1 MSFKSFKKI
10 RKLYYSISIKSKLNL
25 LIFVLMAY
33 SVIFMAYLGYKSYA
47 SVFKEKSTE
56 NLVKNVEGLSTIL
69 SDRLDN
75 VIKNSAKILIDDKLY
90 NAHDILRSGFDNPY
104 LANYQTF
111 KSDIE
116 IYLGSYVASS
126 REFDF
131 MAFRFN
137 INDTIYYADDNLEL
151 DSESIISNNELFQ
164 LAKNSS
170 GNPVWYFQK
179 QEGKPA
185 KIFLIREVLHR
196 TSSEVLGTLVCK
208 VNENYLFGTIHDF
221 LTYNIQN
228 VSIYNDYGLMLYS
241 YNTFNERYKEASED
255 LLKRSEPNGFYSD
268 SYNGDTI
275 YLAYNEIPKL
285 NWKLAVF
292 ISSNQLLVDM
302 KKVLYTIFILCLIT
316 LPIWLVLIYT
326 IYRDIINPVYLLV
339 DSMDKIEK
347 GNTGITVSHD
357 RHDELGY
364 VFKTFNRMSEEITRL
379 INKVYKESL
388 MMKDAEIKAL
398 QAQINPHF
406 LCNTLETINWK
417 AKLYGVD
424 DISEMVTALSSIIDA
439 NLDRNNEK
447 MIPIRRE
454 LEYIDNYNL
463 LIQKRFG
470 KKITFIKSI
479 DDDALDYRIPKLLI
493 QPLIENSIYHGLE
506 TKKGGGTVELIISI
520 EEDMLLIIVADD
532 GKGIDDDTLKK
543 LKQSMEENV
552 ENQYESRTKIGIMN
566 VHRRIKLIYGSEF
579 GLNIFSESGKGTTII
594 LKLPFNEDQ
603 GVSI

>member
-1 MSFKSFKKI
+1 VSFKGFKKI
-10 RKLYYSISIKSKLNL
+10 KKLYYSISIKSKLNM

-33 SVIFMAYLGYKSYA
+33 SFIFMAYFGYKSYA

-90 NAHDILRSGFDNPY
+90 NAHETLKAGFDDSI
-104 LANYQTF
+104 LSNYQTF

-137 INDTIYYADDNLEL
+137 INNATYYADDNFEL
-151 DSESIISNNELFQ
+151 DSESIASNNELFQ

-170 GNPVWYFQK
+170 GNPIWYFQK

-185 KIFLIREVLHR
+185 KIFLIREVLNR
-196 TSSEVLGTLVCK
+196 TSNEVLGTLVCK
-208 VNENYLFGTIHDF
+208 VNEDYLFGTIHDF

-228 VSIYNDYGLMLYS
+228 VSIYNEKGLTLYS
-241 YNTFNERYKEASED
+241 YNTFNEDYKKASEE
-255 LLKRSEPNGFYSD
+255 LLKKSKPNGFYSE

-292 ISSNQLLVDM
+292 ISSNQLLADM
-302 KKVLYTIFILCLIT
+302 KKALYTILILCLIT

-326 IYRDIINPVYLLV
+326 IYRDIINPIYLLV

-388 MMKDAEIKAL
+388 MMKDAQIKAL

-479 DDDALDYRIPKLLI
+479 DDAALDYRIPMLLI

-532 GKGIDDDTLKK
+532 GKGIDDNTLKK

-603 GVSI
+603 GVGI

>member
-1 MSFKSFKKI
+1 MSFKGFKKI
-10 RKLYYSISIKSKLNL
+10 KKLYYSISIKSKLNM

-33 SVIFMAYLGYKSYA
+33 SFIFMAYFGYKSYA

-90 NAHDILRSGFDNPY
+90 NAHETLKAGFDDSI
-104 LANYQTF
+104 LSNYQTF

-137 INDTIYYADDNLEL
+137 INNATYYADDNFEL
-151 DSESIISNNELFQ
+151 DSESIASNNELFQ

-170 GNPVWYFQK
+170 GNPIWYFQK

-185 KIFLIREVLHR
+185 KIFLIREVLNR
-196 TSSEVLGTLVCK
+196 TSNEVLGTLVCK
-208 VNENYLFGTIHDF
+208 VNEDYLFGTIHDF

-228 VSIYNDYGLMLYS
+228 VSIYNEKGLTLYS
-241 YNTFNERYKEASED
+241 YNTFNEDYKKASEE
-255 LLKRSEPNGFYSD
+255 LLKKSKPNGFYSE

-292 ISSNQLLVDM
+292 ISSNQLLADM
-302 KKVLYTIFILCLIT
+302 KKALYTILILCLIT

-326 IYRDIINPVYLLV
+326 IYRDIINPIYLLV

-388 MMKDAEIKAL
+388 MMKDAQIKAL

-479 DDDALDYRIPKLLI
+479 DDAALDYRIPMLLI

-532 GKGIDDDTLKK
+532 GKGIDDNTLKK

-603 GVSI
+603 GVGI

>member
-1 MSFKSFKKI
+1 VSFKGFKKI
-10 RKLYYSISIKSKLNL
+10 KKLYYSISIKSKLNM

-33 SVIFMAYLGYKSYA
+33 SFIFMAYFGYKSYA

-90 NAHDILRSGFDNPY
+90 NAHETLKAGFDDSI
-104 LANYQTF
+104 LSNYQTF

-137 INDTIYYADDNLEL
+137 INNATYYADDNFEL
-151 DSESIISNNELFQ
+151 DSESIASNNELFQ

-170 GNPVWYFQK
+170 GNPIWYFQK

-185 KIFLIREVLHR
+185 KIFLIREVLNR
-196 TSSEVLGTLVCK
+196 TSNEVLGTLVCK
-208 VNENYLFGTIHDF
+208 VNEDYLFGTIHDF

-228 VSIYNDYGLMLYS
+228 VSIYNEKGLTLYS
-241 YNTFNERYKEASED
+241 YNTFNEDYKKASEE
-255 LLKRSEPNGFYSD
+255 LLKKSKPNGFYSE

-292 ISSNQLLVDM
+292 ISSNQLLADM
-302 KKVLYTIFILCLIT
+302 KKVLYTILILCLIT

-326 IYRDIINPVYLLV
+326 IYRDIINPIYLLV

-388 MMKDAEIKAL
+388 MMKDAQIKAL

-479 DDDALDYRIPKLLI
+479 DDAALDYRIPMLLI

-532 GKGIDDDTLKK
+532 GKGIDDNTLKK

-603 GVSI
+603 GVGI

>member
-1 MSFKSFKKI
+1 VSFKSFKKI

>member
-1 MSFKSFKKI
+1 MVFKKL

-33 SVIFMAYLGYKSYA
+33 SVIFIAYFGYKSYA

-56 NLVKNVEGLSTIL
+56 NLVKNVDVLSTIL
-69 SDRLDN
+69 SDRLEN
-75 VIKNSAKILIDDKLY
+75 VVKSSAKILLDDKLY
-90 NAHDILRSGFDNPY
+90 TANDQLKSGLNEPY
-104 LANYQTF
+104 LSNPQTF

-126 REFDF
+126 NEFDLL
-131 MAFRFN
+131 AFRFN
-137 INDTIYYADDNLEL
+137 ISNKTYFADNNLTLDTDK
-151 DSESIISNNELFQ
+151 IISDDDLFQ
-164 LAKNSS
+164 MAKKSS
-170 GNPVWYFQK
+170 GNPVWHFKQQK
-179 QEGKPA
+179 GKPTE
-185 KIFLIREVLHR
+185 IYIIREVLDYD
-196 TSSEVLGTLVCK
+196 SSNESIGTLVCK
-208 VNENYLFGTIHDF
+208 VNENYLFGTIRDF
-221 LTYNIQN
+221 LTYNVQN
-228 VSIYNDYGLMLYS
+228 VSIYNDNGLLVYQ
-241 YNTFNERYKEASED
+241 YNTFDGKYKTAWEE
-255 LLKRSEPNGFYSD
+255 LLKNSEPNDFYSAK
-268 SYNGDTI
+268 YGGDTI

-285 NWKLAVF
+285 KWKLAVF
-292 ISSNQLLVDM
+292 ISSNLLLVDM
-302 KKVLYTIFILCLIT
+302 KKVLITIFVLCLIT
-316 LPIWLVLIYT
+316 LPIWLILIYT

-339 DSMDKIEK
+339 DKMDKIEK
-347 GNTGITVSHD
+347 GNTGITVADD
-357 RHDELGY
+357 RLDELGY
-364 VFKTFNRMSEEITRL
+364 VFKTFNRMSEEINRL

-454 LEYIDNYNL
+454 LDYIDNYNL

-479 DDDALDYRIPKLLI
+479 DDDALDYKIPKLLI

-532 GKGIDDDTLKK
+532 GKGIDDETLKK
-543 LKQSMEENV
+543 LKQSLEENV

-566 VHRRIKLIYGSEF
+566 VHRRIKLIYGSDF
-579 GLNIFSESGKGTTII
+579 GLKIFSEAGKGTTII

-603 GVSI
+603 GVGI

>member
-1 MSFKSFKKI
+1 MGFKRF

-25 LIFVLMAY
+25 LIFILMAY
-33 SVIFMAYLGYKSYA
+33 SIVFIAYFGYKSYA
-47 SVFKEKSTE
+47 SVFEEKSTE
-56 NLVKNVEGLSTIL
+56 NLVKNVDVLSTIL
-69 SDRLDN
+69 SDRLEN
-75 VIKNSAKILIDDKLY
+75 VIKSSAKILLDDKLY
-90 NAHDILRSGFDNPY
+90 AANDQLKSGLNEPY
-104 LANYQTF
+104 LSNPQTF

-126 REFDF
+126 NEFDL

-137 INDTIYYADDNLEL
+137 ISNKTYFADNNLTL
-151 DSESIISNNELFQ
+151 DSEKIISDDKLFQ
-164 LAKNSS
+164 MAKKSS
-170 GNPVWYFQK
+170 GNPVWYFKQQK
-179 QEGKPA
+179 GKPTE
-185 KIFLIREVLHR
+185 IYIIREVLDYA
-196 TSSEVLGTLVCK
+196 SANESIGTLVCK
-208 VNENYLFGTIHDF
+208 VNENYLFGTIRDF
-221 LTYNIQN
+221 LTYNVQN
-228 VSIYNDYGLMLYS
+228 VSIYNDNGLLVYQ
-241 YNTFNERYKEASED
+241 YNTFDEKYKTAWEE
-255 LLKRSEPNGFYSD
+255 LLKSSEPSGFYSAKHG
-268 SYNGDTI
+268 GDTI

-285 NWKLAVF
+285 KWKLAVF
-292 ISSNQLLVDM
+292 ISSNLLLVDM
-302 KKVLYTIFILCLIT
+302 KKVLITIFILCLIT
-316 LPIWLVLIYT
+316 LPIWLILIYT

-339 DSMDKIEK
+339 DRMDKIEK
-347 GNTGITVSHD
+347 GNTGITVADD
-357 RHDELGY
+357 RLDELGY
-364 VFKTFNRMSEEITRL
+364 VFKTFNRMSEEINRL

-454 LEYIDNYNL
+454 LDYIDNYNL

-470 KKITFIKSI
+470 KKIRFIKSI
-479 DDDALDYRIPKLLI
+479 DDDALDYKIPKLLI

-532 GKGIDDDTLKK
+532 GKGIDDETLKK
-543 LKQSMEENV
+543 LKQSLEENV

-566 VHRRIKLIYGSEF
+566 VHRRIKLIYGSDF
-579 GLNIFSESGKGTTII
+579 GLKIFSEAGKGTTII

-603 GVSI
+603 GVGI